1 MPNKTLVLG
10 ATGLLG
16 SHLLWELTQKGSV
29 LAGYRN
35 EKRIEDVRKL
45 FLFYDKTIGEQRFQQ
60 IEWRRIDIL
69 DFSTLEEAIR
79 EASQVYHAA
88 ALVSFHRIDFYR
100 CIKQNREGTAN
111 VVNACLAHPE
121 VRLCYVSSTAAV
133 GKTQEGFI
141 NEGHLWK
148 SSDKNSGYSVSKFGA
163 EKEVWRG
170 MEEGL
175 NAVIINPCTI
185 IGPGRWEE
193 GSMEMFNVAQK
204 GLRFYSSGSNATVDA
219 RDVASAAIFLMNSG
233 IQRERFLC
241 IGENRS
247 FRSLFTDIAESMNKT
262 PPKIYIPRRLA
273 LVTAYLIETIA
284 LIRGRRQGM
293 TIESTRAAYN
303 SFAYDDTKLRTLQ
316 KNPRYRL
323 KETIENAIKGRI
335 MP

>member
-16 SHLLWELTQKGSV
+16 SHLLWELTREGPV
-29 LAGYRN
+29 VGAYRN

-45 FLFYDKTIGEQRFQQ
+45 FAYYGGSEGEHRFNL
-60 IEWRRIDIL
+60 IEWKPIDVL
-69 DFSTLEEAIR
+69 DFFTLQQAIHEANY
-79 EASQVYHAA
+79 VYHAA

-111 VVNACLAHPE
+111 VVNACLSNPG

-133 GKTQEGFI
+133 GKNQQGPI

-148 SSDKNSGYSVSKFGA
+148 ASDKNSGYSVSKFGA

-185 IGPGRWEE
+185 LGPGRWEE
-193 GSMEMFNVAQK
+193 GSMEMFLVAQK
-204 GLRFYSSGSNATVDA
+204 GLRFYPSGANATVDA
-219 RDVASAAIFLMNSG
+219 RDVATSAVFLMKSNL
-233 IQRERFLC
+233 QRQRFLC

-247 FRSLFTDIAESMNKT
+247 FQSLFTEIALAMKKPAPS
-262 PPKIYIPRRLA
+262 IRVSRRVA
-273 LVTAYLIETIA
+273 LLTAYLMETIA
-284 LIRGRRQGM
+284 LLRSKRQGM
-293 TIESTRAAYN
+293 TIEATRAAFN
-303 SFAYDDTKLRTLQ
+303 THVYDDSKLKALENVQ
-316 KNPRYRL
+316 RYSL
-323 KETIENAIKGRI
+323 TETIENAISGRI
-335 MP
+335 RS